1 MNRKNRT
8 DQKNRKIRKVIADRQ
23 KQKTRKN
30 QTDQTSPR
38 TPSLPHLTSPD
49 SGKPQRINRIL
60 SLAGLTSRRGADEW
74 IKSGRV
80 SVNGKPG
87 TEVGAKAIWGTDSI
101 KVDGREIPK
110 PSPRIYLMLNKP
122 FGYIS
127 SLKDPEGRKLVT
139 ELLNG
144 ITQRVYPVGRLDF
157 DSLGLL
163 LFTNDGECAYR
174 LTHPKYEV
182 PRTYKVTAAGKITD
196 KAIDRLRKGVQLED
210 GPSGGSKVTLISRN
224 EKQSVLRMTI
234 TQGRTRQV
242 RRMVEAIG
250 FNAVHL
256 VRTGFGM
263 LRLGDLKIGEYRFLE
278 TEEVDAMKRMVG
290 LI

>member
-1 MNRKNRT
+1 VN
-8 DQKNRKIRKVIADRQ
+8 RQ
-23 KQKTRKN
+23 KQKPRKSQAD
-30 QTDQTSPR
+30 QTDPR
-38 TPSLPHLTSPD
+38 QNSLSHLTSPD
-49 SGKPQRINRIL
+49 SENPQRLNRIL

-74 IKSGRV
+74 IKLRRV
-80 SVNGKPG
+80 TVNGMPV
-87 TEVGAKAIWGTDSI
+87 TEVGTKALWGADSI

-127 SLKDPEGRKLVT
+127 SLKDPEGRRRVT

-196 KAIDRLRKGVQLED
+196 TAIDLLRKGVQLED
-210 GPSGGSKVTLISRN
+210 GPSGGSRITLLSRN
-224 EKQSVLRMTI
+224 EKQSVFRITI
-234 TQGRTRQV
+234 AQGRTRQV
-242 RRMVEAIG
+242 RRMVEATG
-250 FNAVHL
+250 FSVVHL

-278 TEEVDAMKRMVG
+278 REEIDTMKRMVG
-290 LI
+290 LE